1 MAYKLTRYIINAGVK
16 IVSAAVMLEV
26 TLGSP
31 NWRQE
36 ALLHHPAAGNVLVLV
51 LFYCLYSHAAMLCGQ
66 QPRWSREWPTAMTLL
81 CHFLVPFFYN
91 LRIGNQKQLSGK

>member
-26 TLGSP
+26 TLGRS

-36 ALLHHPAAGNVLVLV
+36 ALLHHPAAGNVLGWCWAGLV
-51 LFYCLYSHAAMLCGQ
+51 LLPLQSRRDVVWPAAAVV
-66 QPRWSREWPTAMTLL
+66 S
-81 CHFLVPFFYN
+81 
-91 LRIGNQKQLSGK
+91 